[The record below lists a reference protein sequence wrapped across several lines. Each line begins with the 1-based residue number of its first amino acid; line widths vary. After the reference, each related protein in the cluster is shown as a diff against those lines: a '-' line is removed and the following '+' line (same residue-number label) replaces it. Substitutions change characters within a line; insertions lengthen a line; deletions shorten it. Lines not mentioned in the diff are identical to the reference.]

1 MNLANMV
8 LRSLVAGRGP
18 SEEQVYGME
27 LQQLS
32 CELEEEEEEKQEE
45 GEGEVH
51 FVGALFCL

>member
-1 MNLANMV
+1 MV

-18 SEEQVYGME
+18 SEEQVYGMV

-32 CELEEEEEEKQEE
+32 CELEEEEEEEKQEE